1 MTSLTTVAR
10 TPEEAS
16 SSSPLVGRT
25 VVWGCT
31 AGGSSMVVH
40 LALLLIL
47 GLLVTP
53 QITRD
58 PVQIVV
64 SKLEPTREPEDFPT
78 RLPVDTKPS
87 VTLNPYVP
95 PTGGFGPDIDSSKS
109 DLIGNLRQPS
119 IASSVVNVANSPSVE
134 VGVMNMLH
142 GPRGRFVMDVP
153 EGTPGDPLA
162 AVRDYSDAMDRIT
175 QEILNRLAQRKL
187 LVVWLF
193 DESESMQDDR
203 AEISARVQRVYQELE
218 LSATADGDA
227 LISSVMSYGAGV
239 SLHTKQPT
247 SDHRKVEAAIAG
259 VPNDPS
265 GKEMMCRAIQAAVAQ
280 HQSIAQHSGRQLM
293 CILVTDES
301 GDQATNF
308 SDLEPTI
315 AAARAAHCP
324 VYILGREAVF
334 GYPYAHLRWVDPDT
348 KISFWLRIDRGPE
361 TPYPEQLQ
369 IDGIHRRYDAHPSGF
384 GPYEQARLARQTG
397 GVFFLLPSP
406 EANLWRRDDR
416 VYDADAMR
424 PYLPDL
430 SARGDY
436 AAERDKFP
444 MRAALWKVI
453 TDLNPYLP
461 PRGAMVQVR
470 FWDWPIE
477 PAAFVREAEIN
488 VKKAKTLEQY
498 FAAAQRELEKVR
510 PLRDRDPSLRWRA
523 NFDTT
528 YAQTIAYQARLREY
542 VAYITAFAATPKA
555 IKNIHGPAR
564 PTNAWD
570 GAYVARTLVN
580 DPDTKALRERAT
592 ELYRQTLKDHVGTP
606 WAARAEFELARGF
619 GIDLREDYED
629 PRRSSVRVPEQ

>member
-1 MTSLTTVAR
+1 MTSSTTVAR
-10 TPEEAS
+10 MSEEIAP
-16 SSSPLVGRT
+16 SSPFVGRS
-25 VVWGCT
+25 VLWGCT

-40 LALLLIL
+40 LAILLVL

-53 QITRD
+53 QITN
-58 PVQIVV
+58 PKSQVTTFEV
-64 SKLEPTREPEDFPT
+64 EPPREPEDFPT
-78 RLPVDTKPS
+78 RLPIDTKPAE
-87 VTLNPYVP
+87 TLIVCP
-95 PTGGFGPDIDSSKS
+95 PGGTVGPGSTKVSDAVAAAVREPKPSQTAIFAAKAPSCEIGPLNVFQSSKAQN
-109 DLIGNLRQPS
+109 I
-119 IASSVVNVANSPSVE
+119 V
-134 VGVMNMLH
+134 
-142 GPRGRFVMDVP
+142 DVP
-153 EGTPGDPLA
+153 EGSIGDPLA
-162 AVRDYSDAMDRIT
+162 AVRGIDDAMDRIT
-175 QEILNRLAQRKL
+175 QEILNRLAHHKL

-203 AEISARVQRVYQELE
+203 ADVSARVHRVYEELK
-218 LSATADGDA
+218 LSGTADGDA

-247 SDHRKVEAAIAG
+247 SDHLKVEAAIAG

-265 GKEMMCRAIQAAVAQ
+265 GKEMMCRALSAAVAQ
-280 HQSIAQHSGRQLM
+280 HQSIAQQSGRQLM

-301 GDQATNF
+301 GDQTTNF

-315 AAARAAHCP
+315 AAARAARCSI
-324 VYILGREAVF
+324 YILGREAVF
-334 GYPYAHLRWVDPDT
+334 GYPYAHLRWIDPDT

-369 IDGIHRRYDAHPSGF
+369 VDGIHRRYDAHPSGF

-416 VYDADAMR
+416 IYDADAMR
-424 PYLPDL
+424 PYLPNL
-430 SARGDY
+430 AARGDY

-444 MRAALWKVI
+444 MRATLWKVI

-470 FWDWPIE
+470 FWDWPID
-477 PAAFVREAEIN
+477 PAAFAREAEIN
-488 VKKAKTLEQY
+488 IKKAQALEGY
-498 FAAAQRELEKVR
+498 FALAQHELEKVR
-510 PLRDRDPSLRWRA
+510 PQRDRDPSLRWRA

-528 YAQTIAYQARLREY
+528 YAQTIAYQARIREY
-542 VAYITAFAATPKA
+542 VAYITAFVANPKA
-555 IKNIHGPAR
+555 IKNVHGPAR

-570 GAYVARTLVN
+570 GAYIVRTLVN
-580 DPDTKALRERAT
+580 DPETKALRDRAT

-619 GIDLREDYED
+619 GIELREDFED
-629 PRRSSVRVPEQ
+629 PRRSTVRVPEQ

>member
-1 MTSLTTVAR
+1 MTSSTTVAR
-10 TPEEAS
+10 TFEEIS
-16 SSSPLVGRT
+16 PSSPLVGRS
-25 VVWGCT
+25 VLWGCT

-40 LALLLIL
+40 LAILLVL

-53 QITRD
+53 QITN
-58 PVQIVV
+58 PKSQVTTFEV
-64 SKLEPTREPEDFPT
+64 EPPRTPEDFPT

-87 VTLNPYVP
+87 ATLNINSAACYAYHKKPWVDP
-95 PTGGFGPDIDSSKS
+95 VTAVGRQPMMLNCFARVANAPSPEVGPVNVFRTSKS
-109 DLIGNLRQPS
+109 EM
-119 IASSVVNVANSPSVE
+119 IAN
-134 VGVMNMLH
+134 
-142 GPRGRFVMDVP
+142 VP
-153 EGTPGDPLA
+153 EGTIGQPLA
-162 AVRDYSDAMDRIT
+162 SVQGIDDAMDRIT
-175 QEILNRLAQRKL
+175 QEILNRLAHRKL

-203 AEISARVQRVYQELE
+203 ADISARVHRVYEELK
-218 LSATADGDA
+218 LSGTADGDA

-247 SDHRKVEAAIAG
+247 SDHLKVEAAIAG

-265 GKEMMCRAIQAAVAQ
+265 GKEMMCRALSAAVAQ
-280 HQSIAQHSGRQLM
+280 HQSIAQQSGRQLM

-301 GDQATNF
+301 GDQTTNF
-308 SDLEPTI
+308 SELEPTI
-315 AAARAAHCP
+315 AAARAARCP
-324 VYILGREAVF
+324 IYILGREAVF
-334 GYPYAHLRWVDPDT
+334 GYPYAHLRWIDPET

-369 IDGIHRRYDAHPSGF
+369 VDGIHRRYDAHPSGF

-416 VYDADAMR
+416 IYDADAMR
-424 PYLPDL
+424 PYLPNL
-430 SARGDY
+430 AARGDY

-444 MRAALWKVI
+444 MRATLWKVI

-461 PRGAMVQVR
+461 PRGSMVQVR
-470 FWDWPIE
+470 FWDWPID
-477 PAAFVREAEIN
+477 PAAFAREAEIN
-488 VKKAKTLEQY
+488 IKKAQALEGY
-498 FAAAQRELEKVR
+498 FASAQRELEKVR
-510 PLRDRDPSLRWRA
+510 PQRDRDPSLRWRA

-542 VAYITAFAATPKA
+542 VAYITAFTSNPKA
-555 IKNIHGPAR
+555 ITNVHGPAR

-570 GAYVARTLVN
+570 GAYIVRTLVN
-580 DPDTKALRERAT
+580 DPETKALRERAT
-592 ELYRQTLKDHVGTP
+592 ELYRQTLKAHVGTP

-619 GIDLREDYED
+619 GIELREDYED
-629 PRRSSVRVPEQ
+629 PRRSTVRVPEQ

>member
-1 MTSLTTVAR
+1 MTSSTTVAR
-10 TPEEAS
+10 IPEETAPS
-16 SSSPLVGRT
+16 SLLVGRSML
-25 VVWGCT
+25 WGCT

-40 LALLLIL
+40 LALLLVL

-53 QITRD
+53 QITRQ
-58 PVQIVV
+58 PVIIVCPGPDAV
-64 SKLEPTREPEDFPT
+64 IPREIIPT
-78 RLPVDTKPS
+78 RLSKEIRPATELSPPFKGSWTNSPG
-87 VTLNPYVP
+87 YVP
-95 PTGGFGPDIDSSKS
+95 PKINAKPRLTPVLARAMHVRGFDVGP
-109 DLIGNLRQPS
+109 
-119 IASSVVNVANSPSVE
+119 VNVFRNSKAQIMES
-134 VGVMNMLH
+134 
-142 GPRGRFVMDVP
+142 VP
-153 EGTPGDPLA
+153 EGTTGEPI
-162 AVRDYSDAMDRIT
+162 AVARNYDEAMDRIT
-175 QEILNRLAQRKL
+175 QEILNQLSQRKL

-203 AEISARVQRVYQELE
+203 ADISARVHRVYEELK
-218 LSATADGDA
+218 LSGTADGDA

-247 SDHRKVEAAIAG
+247 SDHLKVEAAIAG

-265 GKEMMCRAIQAAVAQ
+265 GKEMMCRAISTAIAQ
-280 HQSIAQHSGRQLM
+280 HQSIAQQSGRQLM

-301 GDQATNF
+301 GDQTTNF

-315 AAARAAHCP
+315 VAARAARCP
-324 VYILGREAVF
+324 IYILGREAVF
-334 GYPYAHLRWVDPDT
+334 GYPYAHLRWIDPET

-369 IDGIHRRYDAHPSGF
+369 FDGIHRRYDAHPSGF

-416 VYDADAMR
+416 IYDADAMR

-430 SARGDY
+430 AARGDY

-444 MRAALWKVI
+444 MRATLWRVI

-461 PRGAMVQVR
+461 PRGSMVQVR

-477 PAAFVREAEIN
+477 SMAFAREAEIN
-488 VKKAKTLEQY
+488 IKKAQVLEQY
-498 FAAAQRELEKVR
+498 FALAQRELERVR
-510 PLRDRDPSLRWRA
+510 PQHDRDPSLRWRA

-542 VAYITAFAATPKA
+542 VAYITAFITNPKA
-555 IKNIHGPAR
+555 IKNIHGPTR
-564 PTNAWD
+564 PTNSWD
-570 GAYVARTLVN
+570 GAYIARTLVN
-580 DPDTKALRERAT
+580 DPETKQMRERAT
-592 ELYRQTLKDHVGTP
+592 ALYRQTLKDHVGTP

-619 GIDLREDYED
+619 GIELREDYED
-629 PRRSSVRVPEQ
+629 PRRASVRVPEQ

>member
-47 GLLVTP
+47 GLVVTP
-53 QITRD
+53 QITI
-58 PVQIVV
+58 PKPQVTTFEV
-64 SKLEPTREPEDFPT
+64 EPPRAPEDFPT
-78 RLPVDTKPS
+78 ILSVDT
-87 VTLNPYVP
+87 NPAER
-95 PTGGFGPDIDSSKS
+95 
-109 DLIGNLRQPS
+109 L
-119 IASSVVNVANSPSVE
+119 IASPPGGTVGPGSTKVSDTVAASVRPPKLSSTTVYTTRSPLSDVGPANVFKTSKTQIMVNVPDGSI
-134 VGVMNMLH
+134 
-142 GPRGRFVMDVP
+142 
-153 EGTPGDPLA
+153 GDPLA
-162 AVRDYSDAMDRIT
+162 AVQGINDAMDRIT

-461 PRGAMVQVR
+461 PRGALVQVR

-488 VKKAKTLEQY
+488 VKKAKTLEQF

-580 DPDTKALRERAT
+580 DPDTKALREHAT
-592 ELYRQTLKDHVGTP
+592 ELYRRTLKDHVGTP

-619 GIDLREDYED
+619 GIDLREDFED